1 MKYEVDNDIDRLI
14 EECSRRSRAA
24 DLGDAVPP
32 QLAADLEAWLASQPP
47 RPMPV
52 RAVALG
58 VAAAA
63 VLLVA
68 VVTVV
73 RPFSQPVPQGYA
85 AFYSNSNAVP
95 DELCTYALNLLNDLP
110 L

>member
-1 MKYEVDNDIDRLI
+1 MKYEVDTDLDSII

-32 QLAADLEAWLASQPP
+32 QLSADLEVWLASQPS

-52 RAVALG
+52 RAVTLG
-58 VAAAA
+58 VAAA

-68 VVTVV
+68 VFVVV
-73 RPFSQPVPQGYA
+73 RPFPQPVPQEYA
-85 AFYSNSNAVP
+85 GFYCNDATVP
-95 DELCTYALNLLNDLP
+95 DELCSYALNLLNDLP